1 MNQLNRRTLLLGGLG
16 LAGAGLLVGCS
27 GAPSGTPGTSG
38 GGKNSGSVDKITVG
52 YIADGN
58 GATTVAVAEHLKRWE
73 KHGLE
78 ADVKVFTNG
87 PLQIQALGT
96 KDLDFGYIG
105 PGAHWLPMQG
115 RAKIVAI
122 NSLGQSDRVIAQ
134 AGINSFADLKGKTV
148 GVAEGTSADML
159 LGLALKANNMTVNDI
174 KRVVMDP
181 PTTISAFTS
190 GQIDAAGTWYPHVA
204 TIKQRKPDLVEVVKS
219 TDFPEL
225 AFPASL
231 VAPTDI
237 TSRPEVLKK
246 FQRVA
251 KEASDWAAANRAEL
265 LDVLVKFLKAP
276 KEGLATE
283 QEFIEV
289 LSSQDLIA
297 KGKDGTIDK
306 WLSTLNQLFIDTAKL
321 TELADPKDYYLGTEY
336 EQA

>member
-1 MNQLNRRTLLLGGLG
+1 MNQLNRRSLLIGGLG
-16 LAGAGLLVGCS
+16 VAAAGLVAGCSSTSASPAGAS
-27 GAPSGTPGTSG
+27 GAP
-38 GGKNSGSVDKITVG
+38 GKVDKITVG

-58 GATTVAVAEHLKRWE
+58 GATTVAVAQHLKLWE
-73 KHGLE
+73 KHGLQ

-134 AGINSFADLKGKTV
+134 PGIKSFAELRGKTV

-159 LGLALKANNMTVNDI
+159 LGLALKQNNMTVNDI

-181 PTTISAFTS
+181 PTTISAFAS

-204 TIKQRKPDLVEVVKS
+204 TIRQRKSDLVEVVKS

-251 KEASDWAAANRAEL
+251 KEASDWAASNRSEL
-265 LDVLVKFLKAP
+265 LDVLVAFLKAP
-276 KEGLATE
+276 KQGLATE
-283 QEFIEV
+283 QEFIQV
-289 LSSQDLIA
+289 LSSKELIA
-297 KGKDGTIDK
+297 KGQDGTIDK
-306 WLSTLNQLFIDTAKL
+306 WLKTLNQLFIDTSK
-321 TELADPKDYYLGTEY
+321 TPSMADPKDYYLGREY